1 MLWALVGAL
10 AAVAILLGAG
20 GAWLIN
26 GIVEKM
32 ERLSLAWRPVAKDMM
47 T

>member
-1 MLWALVGAL
+1 VL
-10 AAVAILLGAG
+10 
-20 GAWLIN
+20 LIN